1 MKRSEG
7 GSSLQAGW
15 KASSRYILLSC
26 IELKYEQADQQNA
39 PNLVSVCMTEY
50 VDSALSYEVIE
61 ELFFRGTKWPRRA
74 RRMSENRGLSL
85 SRIRSMSVPSSPTN
99 HIDQLDPPRPTYAP
113 YEDETED
120 EKWKR
125 RGLFTPLEALDLTG
139 CVSVVFQH
147 AIDEFWQT
155 FYTPDEGVHEGEEND
170 DEHRGRSRS
179 RSTRRGP
186 GVGAGSYTTGSD
198 SGGMI
203 SATDTEAETEDEG
216 RHAGFGSLGGPS
228 GPFMGMG
235 RRMSSRRRLP
245 VFADLKRLSLRNCLH
260 IESHILD
267 GLLRSFPS
275 LTHLDLSGTKIPSR
289 WLASLIEKAPRT
301 LRLESLSL
309 ARCPRIDPHVVV
321 EFLIRSPA
329 ARDLKELNLFVNPSQ
344 GNPIRADDL
353 MRLITTAPCFKSGRL
368 RYLDISSSHLTPEH
382 LAVGVFPPQPELV
395 CLGLSHMPSLSL
407 EPISDFILNQAPNV
421 EILTLI
427 GTAFETNLRPTF
439 SALQLNLQ
447 LHSKLINPC
456 SVRPFSL
463 SSLNLSNDPS
473 VPKDPGPTRLRVI
486 ELSSGIRKAIGPA
499 GGSHMWKNI
508 RSKGGR
514 GWYVDVTAAWVQ
526 DTTEEGKKW
535 RYARYLPHN
544 HPWRMYLQGLSD
556 AGGRV
561 SSSVGWHSRKMEVV
575 QGWGMMGREEG
586 LAGAGAFAYEDQ

>member
-1 MKRSEG
+1 
-7 GSSLQAGW
+7 
-15 KASSRYILLSC
+15 
-26 IELKYEQADQQNA
+26 
-39 PNLVSVCMTEY
+39 MTEY
-50 VDSALSYEVIE
+50 VDSALSYEVVE
-61 ELFFRGTKWPRRA
+61 ELFFRGTKRPRRA

-85 SRIRSMSVPSSPTN
+85 SRIRSMSEAASPSV

-120 EKWKR
+120 EKWRR
-125 RGLFTPLEALDLTG
+125 RGVFTPLEALDLTG
-139 CVSVVFQH
+139 CVSVTFQH

-155 FYTPDEGVHEGEEND
+155 FYVPDETDDGNGDGDED
-170 DEHRGRSRS
+170 DEQRGRSRS
-179 RSTRRGP
+179 RSRRRGP
-186 GVGAGSYTTGSD
+186 GVGSGSYSGPGSD

-203 SATDTEAETEDEG
+203 SCTDTEAEAETEDERG
-216 RHAGFGSLGGPS
+216 MGGSSTPNGAFS
-228 GPFMGMG
+228 GMG
-235 RRMSSRRRLP
+235 RRLANRRRTP
-245 VFADLKRLSLRNCLH
+245 VFSGLKRLSLRNCLH

-267 GLLRSFPS
+267 GLLRSFPC
-275 LTHLDLSGTKIPSR
+275 LTHLDLSGTKVPSR
-289 WLASLIEKAPRT
+289 WLASMIDKCPRT

-309 ARCPRIDPHVVV
+309 ARCPRVDPYVVV
-321 EFLIRSPA
+321 EFLCRSPA

-344 GNPIRADDL
+344 GNPIRGDDL
-353 MRLITTAPCFKSGRL
+353 MRLITTAPCFKSGKL
-368 RYLDISSSHLTPEH
+368 RYLDISSSHLTAEH
-382 LAVGVFPPQPELV
+382 LAIGVFPPQPELV

-427 GTAFETNLRPTF
+427 GTAFETNLRPTH
-439 SALQLNLQ
+439 SALQLTLQ

-456 SVRPFSL
+456 TVAPFSL
-463 SSLNLSNDPS
+463 SSLHVSPS
-473 VPKDPGPTRLRVI
+473 STAPKDPGPTRLRVI
-486 ELSSGIRKAIGPA
+486 ELASGIRKAIGPA
-499 GGSHMWKNI
+499 GGSHMWKNV

-535 RYARYLPHN
+535 RYARYLPHG
-544 HPWRMYLQGLSD
+544 HPWRVYLQGLSD

-575 QGWGMMGREEG
+575 KGWGMMGREEG